1 MEIPKFADKNEEL
14 KYWENFDINVMEYL
28 TALNKVK
35 EEMYGKGGGNYS
47 NLPGSCT
54 QIVVDVTNR
63 IIDKTTQEF
72 INQ

>member
-1 MEIPKFADKNEEL
+1 MEIPKFTDKNEEF
-14 KYWENFDINVMEYL
+14 KYWESFDINVMEYL
-28 TALNKVK
+28 HALNKVK

-54 QIVVDVTNR
+54 QIVVDVANR

-72 INQ
+72 VNQ